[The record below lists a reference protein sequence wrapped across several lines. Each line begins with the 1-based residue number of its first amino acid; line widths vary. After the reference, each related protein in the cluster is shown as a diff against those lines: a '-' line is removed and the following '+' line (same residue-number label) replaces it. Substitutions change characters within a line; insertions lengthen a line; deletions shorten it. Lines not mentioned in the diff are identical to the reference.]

1 MTSPKRE
8 VSAGGVVFRRFPDG
22 PRYLLIFDSHG
33 NWGFPKGHVEEGEDP
48 VASARREIKEETGLD
63 NLIMHGDLGSISWSF
78 RSGRTRVHKRCYLYL
93 FESPQGEAVP
103 EREEGIRECRWLP
116 GEAASATLTF
126 DNARAVLDRAREK
139 VQVLTASAG

>member
-1 MTSPKRE
+1 MSAPRRE
-8 VSAGGVVFRRFPDG
+8 VSAGGVVFRRFPEG

-63 NLIMHGDLGSISWSF
+63 QLVMHGELGSISWSF
-78 RSGRTRVHKRCYLYL
+78 RSGGKRVHKCCYLYL

-103 EREEGIRECRWLP
+103 QRGEGIRECRWLP
-116 GEAASATLTF
+116 GEVASATLTF
-126 DNARAVLDRAREK
+126 DNARAVLERARNR
-139 VQVLTASAG
+139 VQVLLSAR